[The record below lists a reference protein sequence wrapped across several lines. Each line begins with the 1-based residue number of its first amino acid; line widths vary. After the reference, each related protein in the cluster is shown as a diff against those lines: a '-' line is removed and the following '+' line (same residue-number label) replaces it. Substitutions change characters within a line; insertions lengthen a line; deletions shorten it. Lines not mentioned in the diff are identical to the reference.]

1 LLEAAPDA
9 MIIVDREGTI
19 VLVNSQTEK
28 LFGYPRSE
36 LLRQPLELLVPER
49 YREERPGYWASFFAD
64 SRVRETG
71 RSLELCGL
79 RKDGSEF
86 PVEISLSPLET
97 EEGTLVTTAVRD
109 ITGRKAVERQ
119 LQSANRMKSEFL
131 ANMSHELRTPLNS
144 IIGFSEFLADEKAGS
159 LNVQQKDYLKDV
171 LNSGRHLLQLINDVL
186 DLSKIEAG
194 RMDVFTERFDV
205 KKVIDE
211 ACSTVAPLAHKKGI
225 AVAAKLSPT
234 MEMVDLDQQKL
245 RQVLYNLLS
254 NAVKFT
260 KEGGRVEILADAI
273 PEVQL
278 RVQVRDTGVGIG
290 QEDMNKLFTEFAQL
304 GSREKR
310 HEGTGLG
317 LALTKK
323 LVEMQ
328 HGTIAVESAV
338 GKGSVFTVTLPLT
351 GSK

>member
-1 LLEAAPDA
+1 
-9 MIIVDREGTI
+9 
-19 VLVNSQTEK
+19 
-28 LFGYPRSE
+28 
-36 LLRQPLELLVPER
+36 
-49 YREERPGYWASFFAD
+49 
-64 SRVRETG
+64 
-71 RSLELCGL
+71 
-79 RKDGSEF
+79 
-86 PVEISLSPLET
+86 
-97 EEGTLVTTAVRD
+97 
-109 ITGRKAVERQ
+109 
-119 LQSANRMKSEFL
+119 
-131 ANMSHELRTPLNS
+131 
-144 IIGFSEFLADEKAGS
+144 
-159 LNVQQKDYLKDV
+159 
-171 LNSGRHLLQLINDVL
+171 
-186 DLSKIEAG
+186 
-194 RMDVFTERFDV
+194 VFTERFDV

-211 ACSTVAPLAHKKGI
+211 ACSTIAPLANKKGI

-234 MEMVDLDQQKL
+234 MEIVDLDQQKL

-273 PEVQL
+273 PDVQL

-290 QEDMNKLFTEFAQL
+290 QEDMSRLFTEFAQL
-304 GSREKR
+304 GSMEKR